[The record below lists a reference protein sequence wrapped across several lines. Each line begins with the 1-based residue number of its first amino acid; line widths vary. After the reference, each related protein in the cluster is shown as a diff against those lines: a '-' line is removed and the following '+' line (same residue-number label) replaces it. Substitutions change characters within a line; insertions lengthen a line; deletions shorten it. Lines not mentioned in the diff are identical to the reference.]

1 MSRKV
6 NLPGASELFRDT
18 KTGQA
23 AGRRVDHDEK
33 ITVYISSQQ
42 LMTIEQARLR
52 LKGEFG
58 LRVDR
63 GRLVR
68 EAVAIV
74 LDELDKSGADSE
86 IVQRLSQQ
94 VQ

>member
-1 MSRKV
+1 
-6 NLPGASELFRDT
+6 
-18 KTGQA
+18 
-23 AGRRVDHDEK
+23 
-33 ITVYISSQQ
+33 
-42 LMTIEQARLR
+42 MTIEQARLR